1 LVTVGFQGGALD
13 LVQAIIA
20 GNSPALRVPDIQ
32 AAV

>member
-1 LVTVGFQGGALD
+1 LVTVGFQGGAPN

-20 GNSPALRVPDIQ
+20 GNSHALRAPDIQ